1 MLRVNSHPKYGL
13 LQLEIFNYVNDIF
26 RLKFTPKNG
35 SNIFKNKKNENRLDR
50 FTNSYP
56 DSFVAAVSFWS
67 IVVAMFL
74 RINMDFNE
82 CLVFSIAIFSRNLN
96 KINEL

>member
-1 MLRVNSHPKYGL
+1 MDPTFSKNPKTQIAWIPWIDSPTSIL
-13 LQLEIFNYVNDIF
+13 
-26 RLKFTPKNG
+26 TP
-35 SNIFKNKKNENRLDR
+35 
-50 FTNSYP
+50 
-56 DSFVAAVSFWS
+56 S

-82 CLVFSIAIFSRNLN
+82 CLVVSIAIFSRNLN